1 MITLVL
7 KREYGCKGYTT
18 GKMVERVTG
27 FSCSTMERRDPQHW
41 RGIKNYCA
49 IKEGT
54 YKLKVYTRENLKLN
68 LQLSMTGAYHNA
80 TLSGACAPHELPAGS
95 ICVGRGIDP
104 DTPIMKGGD
113 EVLDGIDQWIRQLM
127 CDGHVTPKMKT
138 GEIMLKV
145 SYAEGYV
152 WDEGK
157 AEPKEEH
164 HEEEQ
169 PDRWNFAE

>member
-80 TLSGACAPHELPAGS
+80 TLSG
-95 ICVGRGIDP
+95 
-104 DTPIMKGGD
+104 

-127 CDGHVTPKMKT
+127 CDGHITPKMKT

-157 AEPKEEH
+157 AEPKEER